1 MRILDSGATSY
12 YLPHHRTLS
21 DSAHAN
27 NGAATGDYHADI
39 HARPSKRYNVLR
51 RLKIIDYLCYNQIS
65 KCLVAAR
72 QRDTQIGL
80 GSNVSRRPTVRLI
93 KWVGVQM

>member
-1 MRILDSGATSY
+1 MRILDSGAMAY

-39 HARPSKRYNVLR
+39 HARPSKRCNTLR
-51 RLKIIDYLCYNQIS
+51 RLKVIDYLCYNQN
-65 KCLVAAR
+65 K
-72 QRDTQIGL
+72 QMF
-80 GSNVSRRPTVRLI
+80 SRRQTARHI
-93 KWVGVQM
+93 K